1 MSTRERTIDTAV
13 RFLDDPMFKALQE
26 PVRVA
31 VLRELLLLGR
41 ADVGSIAERLPQER
55 SVISRHLQ
63 ILLDAGLLIAERDG
77 RHRIYEVNG
86 PEVLRRFEVIVGQ
99 IRTLVQQCCPD

>member
-77 RHRIYEVNG
+77 RHRIY
-86 PEVLRRFEVIVGQ
+86 
-99 IRTLVQQCCPD
+99 